1 MGNFI
6 SDTQL
11 DELAGEHSRKS
22 GETIEV
28 IRQVSR
34 SPDAGISCYYCDE
47 CHAIF
52 TKVSDTSCAYCPACG
67 SNWADKIP
75 KAWYNIL
82 KAWRKL
88 WQRDDIK
95 TL

>member
-1 MGNFI
+1 MGTKKGTPFGFFV
-6 SDTQL
+6 
-11 DELAGEHSRKS
+11 GENEQK
-22 GETIEV
+22 EKPVIEV
-28 IRQVSR
+28 IRQVRR

-52 TKVSDTSCAYCPACG
+52 TKVSTSGFEYCPACRK
-67 SNWADKIP
+67 NWADKIP
-75 KAWYNIL
+75 KAQYNLL

-88 WQRDDIK
+88 WQRDDTK